1 MSTPDEHRHDR
12 VVGGEHAVTPLELFF
27 VLVFVFALTQVTTLL
42 AEDLTWIGMLRGFAV
57 LAVAIMF
64 FYNLD
69 NTKLIQIQADLEAR
83 KTT

>member
-1 MSTPDEHRHDR
+1 MSFIP
-12 VVGGEHAVTPLELFF
+12 A
-27 VLVFVFALTQVTTLL
+27 A
-42 AEDLTWIGMLRGFAV
+42 FAV
-57 LAVAIMF
+57 LAVIIMF